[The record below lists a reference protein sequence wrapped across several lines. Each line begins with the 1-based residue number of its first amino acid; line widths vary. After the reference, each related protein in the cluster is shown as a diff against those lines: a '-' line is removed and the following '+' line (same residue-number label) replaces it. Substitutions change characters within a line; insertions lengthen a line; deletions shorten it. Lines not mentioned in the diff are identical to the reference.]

1 MGMLSTDDLRNIKND
16 CEKAGYK
23 IVVKDIS
30 FAIVKKM
37 YEDVLVAYKSI
48 YNDNRTDTDIVAFA
62 KSPTITFL
70 SSYLDSM
77 LKQRGGSGI
86 VTKTT
91 TTTKAKD
98 TSNDIT
104 FEENKA
110 EIIRLIKETQDARA
124 NGEMDVKDALKLE
137 GELRVKLNDKFKVQ
151 EEVKDNV
158 VVVNQKY
165 NDVCPRCHTEIA
177 RKEMTKDEAMKTYNL
192 VEKY

>member
-1 MGMLSTDDLRNIKND
+1 MLSTYDLRNIKND

-62 KSPTITFL
+62 KTPAMTFL
-70 SSYLDSM
+70 FSYLDSM
-77 LKQRGGSGI
+77 FKQRGGSSI
-86 VTKTT
+86 A
-91 TTTKAKD
+91 TTKSTTAKTKD
-98 TSNDIT
+98 VNDIT

-158 VVVNQKY
+158 VQVYTKY
-165 NDVCPRCHTEIA
+165 NSICSCGRELYIPT
-177 RKEMTKDEAMKTYNL
+177 KEDLIKEYNL
-192 VEKY
+192 VEKQ

>member
-1 MGMLSTDDLRNIKND
+1 MLSTDDLRNIKND

-48 YNDNRTDTDIVAFA
+48 YNDNRSDSDIVAFA

-77 LKQRGGSGI
+77 LKQRGGSAI
-86 VTKTT
+86 VGNAG
-91 TTTKAKD
+91 TTTKN

-110 EIIRLIKETQDARA
+110 EIIRLIKETQEAKA
-124 NGEMDVKDALKLE
+124 SGEMEVKDALKLE

-158 VVVNQKY
+158 VIVNQKF
-165 NDVCPRCHTEIA
+165 NAVCECGREIYVPT
-177 RKEMTKDEAMKTYNL
+177 KEDMIKKYNL
-192 VEKY
+192 I

>member
-1 MGMLSTDDLRNIKND
+1 MLSTEDLRNIKND

-30 FAIVKKM
+30 YAIVKRM

>member
-1 MGMLSTDDLRNIKND
+1 MLSTDDLRNIKND

-48 YNDNRTDTDIVAFA
+48 YNDNRTDTDIIAFTKTPA
-62 KSPTITFL
+62 MTFL
-70 SSYLDSM
+70 FSYLDSM
-77 LKQRGGSGI
+77 FKQRGGSSI
-86 VTKTT
+86 A
-91 TTTKAKD
+91 TTKSTTAKTKD
-98 TSNDIT
+98 VNDIT

>member
-1 MGMLSTDDLRNIKND
+1 MLSTEDLRNIKND
-16 CEKAGYK
+16 CERAGYK

-30 FAIVKKM
+30 FAIVKRM

-48 YNDNRTDTDIVAFA
+48 YNDNRTDTDIVAFTKTPA
-62 KSPTITFL
+62 MTFL
-70 SSYLDSM
+70 FSYLDSM
-77 LKQRGGSGI
+77 FKQRGGSSI
-86 VTKTT
+86 A
-91 TTTKAKD
+91 TTKSTTAKTKD
-98 TSNDIT
+98 VNDIT

-158 VVVNQKY
+158 VQVYTKY
-165 NDVCPRCHTEIA
+165 NSICQCGRELYIPT
-177 RKEMTKDEAMKTYNL
+177 KEDLIKEYNL
-192 VEKY
+192 VEKQ

>member
-1 MGMLSTDDLRNIKND
+1 MLSTDDLRSIKND
-16 CEKAGYK
+16 CEKAGHK

-62 KSPTITFL
+62 KSPTIIFL

-77 LKQRGGSGI
+77 FKQKGS
-86 VTKTT
+86 VNV
-91 TTTKAKD
+91 TTTKRKD
-98 TSNDIT
+98 VNDIT

-110 EIIRLIKETQDARA
+110 EIIRLIKETQEARA
-124 NGEMDVKDALKLE
+124 NNEMDVKDALKLE

-158 VVVNQKY
+158 VVVNQKF
-165 NDVCPRCHTEIA
+165 NAVCECGREIYIPT
-177 RKEMTKDEAMKTYNL
+177 KEDMIKKYNL
-192 VEKY
+192 IEK